1 MRPPTPK
8 ALWSLGSYS
17 LFPVP
22 CSPTPALTEVLFSKT
37 LSMMM
42 IVFKFA
48 GPPLRMPKPLVR
60 SATELLNAVLGE
72 VES

>member
-1 MRPPTPK
+1 MSGRAAPA
-8 ALWSLGSYS
+8 ALKPFGPYS
-17 LFPVP
+17 LFPV
-22 CSPTPALTEVLFSKT
+22 SPLQALTEVLFSKT

-60 SATELLNAVLGE
+60 SAAELLNAVYVE
-72 VES
+72 VEP

>member
-42 IVFKFA
+42 IVLKVA
-48 GPPLRMPKPLVR
+48 GLPLMRPLHR
-60 SATELLNAVLGE
+60 SAAELRKAVLGDG
-72 VES
+72 